1 MRHIFFISSAL
12 LYLRRGVGVIFC
24 VVTLW
29 GCSEGSVETPVAT
42 VASTGQIAPTAY
54 KVSYYAAA
62 RFADQAAFGS
72 TPALIEEI
80 RTKGFEQW
88 IDDQFALPYTP
99 IADGPTRVRDRSVP
113 ATREAWEWPMSTWI
127 TQALSEPDQLRR
139 RAALSLGSYVVATLA
154 TGDQYGQVVWLNL
167 LHQRSLGSYRDLLLQ
182 ASINPHMGF
191 FLNNDQNRPKSG
203 ECPHCAPNENYARE
217 LMQLFSI
224 GVTRLNIDGTLQRD
238 ARGAA
243 IETYTQRD
251 VEELARV
258 LTGWSYDS
266 DPSDKANREG
276 SMWGRPMKPS
286 PWQAERDSGTK
297 TVLGRT
303 FPAGQSAPKDLED
316 AVDLL
321 ISHPNVA
328 PFVSVRLIQQL
339 VKSNP
344 SPAYVERI
352 ARVFQNNGR
361 GDVGDLKAVVKAI
374 LLDPEARRG
383 DDPARAQAMDGK
395 FREPLL
401 VSLALAR
408 GLSCKLNFKQ
418 SDGYSVLPPR
428 QWPFAPATVFGF
440 YAPTDRAPGS
450 NLLAP
455 EQKLVNAMELSGR
468 FGDASGIYWSHG
480 QTSKGFVDAG
490 CNLAEFSTA
499 LSQSSKAFIDLV
511 SMRYF
516 RGAMPPALRSNLEQL
531 IAEARSYANFVA
543 DEQALV
549 MLGFALG
556 TPSFG
561 VVK

>member
-1 MRHIFFISSAL
+1 MVSPTWHLAAMRKAL
-12 LYLRRGVGVIFC
+12 LALFPIFAAG
-24 VVTLW
+24 LLA
-29 GCSEGSVETPVAT
+29 GCSENAAEANVAM
-42 VASTGQIAPTAY
+42 VASTGQISPKAY

-62 RFADQAAFGS
+62 RFAEQATFGP

-80 RTKGFEQW
+80 RSKGFEQW

-99 IADGPTRVRDRSVP
+99 IPDGPTRVRDRSVP
-113 ATREAWEWPMSTWI
+113 ASPDVWAWPYAAWI
-127 TQALSEPDQLRR
+127 NQTLTEPDQLRR
-139 RAALSLGSYVVATLA
+139 RVANSLGSFFVASLA
-154 TGDQYGQVVWLNL
+154 TGDQYGQVSWLNL
-167 LHQRSLGSYRDLLLQ
+167 LHRLSLGSYRELLKQ
-182 ASINPHMGF
+182 ASVNPHMGF
-191 FLNNDQNRPKSG
+191 FLNNDQNRPKSA
-203 ECPHCAPNENYARE
+203 ECPHCAPNENYSRE

-238 ARGAA
+238 TKGGAV
-243 IETYTQRD
+243 ETYTQRD

-266 DPSDKANREG
+266 DPADKANREG

-286 PWQAERDSGTK
+286 PWQAERDSGAK
-297 TVLGRT
+297 VVLGMT
-303 FPAGQSAPKDLED
+303 FPAGQSATKDLDD

-328 PFVSVRLIQQL
+328 PFVSIRLIQQL

-352 ARVFQNNGR
+352 ARIFQNNGR
-361 GDVGDLKAVVKAI
+361 GDVGDLKAVVKAT

-383 DDPARAQAMDGK
+383 DDPARTQSMDGK

-401 VSLALAR
+401 QHMAWVR
-408 GLSCKLNFKQ
+408 GLGCTSAFKRP
-418 SDGYSVLPPR
+418 DGSYALPWR
-428 QWPFAPATVFGF
+428 QLPFAPATVFGF
-440 YAPTDRAPGS
+440 YAATDRAPGS

-468 FGDASGIYWSHG
+468 YGDANGPYWEHG
-480 QTSKGFVDAG
+480 STSKGYADAG
-490 CNLAEFSTA
+490 CNLGEYSTA
-499 LSQSSKAFIDLV
+499 LNQSSKAFIDLV
-511 SMRYF
+511 SLRHF
-516 RGAMPPALRSNLEQL
+516 RGAMPPALRSTLEQL
-531 IAEARSYANFVA
+531 ITEVRTQTNFDAEQ
-543 DEQALV
+543 QALV
-549 MLGFALG
+549 MLGFALA